1 MGASCGGGV
10 TVSDS
15 LSGLTASSLQ
25 ELEPW
30 PRAAGTAAGGA
41 AAAVATGTVDTSDS
55 VREASLEV
63 LR

>member
-10 TVSDS
+10 TASDS
-15 LSGLTASSLQ
+15 PVGLAGPSLQ

-30 PRAAGTAAGGA
+30 PGATGIGGA
-41 AAAVATGTVDTSDS
+41 ATVDTSDS